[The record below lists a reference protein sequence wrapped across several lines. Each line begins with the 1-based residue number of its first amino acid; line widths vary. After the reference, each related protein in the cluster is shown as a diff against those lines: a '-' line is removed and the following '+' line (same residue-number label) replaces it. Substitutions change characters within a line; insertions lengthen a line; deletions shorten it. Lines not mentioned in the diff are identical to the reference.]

1 MSIKDFNEIIFSYH
15 ENGSKDN
22 KSQVEKVLAKI
33 FEKTFNTASSG
44 LSGKQLQIKNSCLEY
59 CFSCVPSFVEQYHD
73 DSIAHIDGEKDYDDA
88 YIYFCKVAESF
99 RKKVKKTPKKKQD
112 DVTESEAP
120 KRQSPKEKPHYVNNR
135 DFSNAV
141 VEYCTTVK
149 ESKESSG
156 TRPVVTNYIAT
167 CFLKIAEGLSHKGN
181 FVRYTYREEMVMD
194 AVENCLKA
202 IENYDI
208 EAATRSGKPNAF
220 AYFTQ
225 ISWYAFLRRIQKEK
239 KQQDIKMKYIAE
251 ADISAFMDGDGE
263 GFFQQSPFVDTLRQR
278 IDVVKSAD
286 DEFKQYA
293 KEEKKRK
300 RRAVNV
306 DSDLSGWIGE

>member
-1 MSIKDFNEIIFSYH
+1 MK
-15 ENGSKDN
+15 
-22 KSQVEKVLAKI
+22 
-33 FEKTFNTASSG
+33 
-44 LSGKQLQIKNSCLEY
+44 
-59 CFSCVPSFVEQYHD
+59 
-73 DSIAHIDGEKDYDDA
+73 
-88 YIYFCKVAESF
+88 
-99 RKKVKKTPKKKQD
+99 
-112 DVTESEAP
+112 
-120 KRQSPKEKPHYVNNR
+120 PKEKPHYVSNK

-141 VEYCTTVK
+141 VEYCTAVQKAK
-149 ESKESSG
+149 EEG
-156 TRPVVTNYIAT
+156 LPHPIVTNYIAS

-251 ADISAFMDGDGE
+251 ADISAFMGDDDDGY
-263 GFFQQSPFVDTLRQR
+263 FHQQSSPFVDTLRQR

-286 DEFKQYA
+286 NEFKEYV

-300 RRAVNV
+300 KRAVYV
-306 DSDLSGWIGE
+306 DSDLSDYLE